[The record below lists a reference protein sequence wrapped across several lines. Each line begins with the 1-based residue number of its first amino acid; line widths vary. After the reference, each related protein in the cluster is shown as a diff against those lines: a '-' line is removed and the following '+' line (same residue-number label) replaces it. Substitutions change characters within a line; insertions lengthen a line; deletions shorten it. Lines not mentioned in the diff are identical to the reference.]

1 MTASIRPYRSDDLDA
16 LYDVC
21 VRTADKGDDL
31 TGHLVDPMLPGH
43 VYAGPYGV
51 FEPESAFVVADAE
64 GVGGYVIGTT
74 DTSAFEARLE
84 AEWFPSLRAK
94 YPEGSGRGGVDD
106 LFIALI
112 HPPVTQD
119 PALVAE
125 YPAHLH
131 IDLVPRMR
139 GRGFGRHLIEL
150 FCHEMQR
157 RGVQGVHLG
166 VNPLNHRALAFY
178 AHVGFEELSRDGM
191 SVILGRLF
199 D

>member
-1 MTASIRPYRSDDLDA
+1 MSGARRRPVRPTTRLVPVLRPAGERSRRRPCRSVLPGTAASSARRTPGPTSAKPSSARFCRIRRLPRRAVVGRRVGQTHRMTASIRPYRSDDLDA

-94 YPEGSGRGGVDD
+94 YPEGSGR
-106 LFIALI
+106 
-112 HPPVTQD
+112 
-119 PALVAE
+119 
-125 YPAHLH
+125 
-131 IDLVPRMR
+131 
-139 GRGFGRHLIEL
+139 
-150 FCHEMQR
+150 
-157 RGVQGVHLG
+157 
-166 VNPLNHRALAFY
+166 
-178 AHVGFEELSRDGM
+178 
-191 SVILGRLF
+191 
-199 D
+199 